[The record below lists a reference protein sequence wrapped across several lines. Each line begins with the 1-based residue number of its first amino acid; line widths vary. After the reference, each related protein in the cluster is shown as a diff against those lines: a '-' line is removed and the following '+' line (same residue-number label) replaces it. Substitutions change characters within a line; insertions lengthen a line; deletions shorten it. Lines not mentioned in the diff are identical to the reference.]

1 MRKNISIIVP
11 VYNEVEAIADV
22 IGGLR
27 TCFPKANIIVIDDGS
42 TDGSLNKLDPSICKI
57 VRHNQ
62 NRGYGA
68 SLKSGVRE
76 SESDIIAFF
85 DGDGQFDPND
95 LDAMVDVFMKNG
107 CHAVIGKRMASS
119 HVNLSRSVGKF
130 FLKRL
135 AKYLTRKHI
144 PDLNC
149 GMRVMRRELFLRYQH
164 IFPNGFSLSTTSTF
178 VFLIRGY
185 DVLFHPVTAGK
196 RKGKSSVKFFKDG
209 FNTLLLIIRLIAMFD
224 PLRVF
229 TPISFFLIAVAIGY
243 SGWEACSMGLGIP
256 VLGAVLGIGG
266 LLMFF
271 MGILCDQVSA
281 IRLERYEPFDKDKA

>member
-1 MRKNISIIVP
+1 MHDNISIIVP

-22 IGGLR
+22 LSGLR
-27 TCFPKANIIVIDDGS
+27 NCFPKATIIVVDDGS
-42 TDGSLNKLDPSICKI
+42 ADGSLAKIDSSICQV
-57 VRHNQ
+57 VRHSD

-68 SLKSGVRE
+68 ALKSGVRE
-76 SESDIIAFF
+76 AKSDFIAFF

-95 LDAMVDVFMKNG
+95 LEAMVDAFMNNG
-107 CHAVIGKRMASS
+107 CHAVFGKRMASS
-119 HVNLSRSVGKF
+119 HVILPRSVGKF
-130 FLKRL
+130 FLKWL

-149 GMRVMRRELFLRYQH
+149 GMRVMRRDLFLRYQH
-164 IFPNGFSLSTTSTF
+164 IFPSGFSLSTTSTF

-185 DVLFHPVTAGK
+185 DVLFHPVTAKK
-196 RKGKSSVKFFKDG
+196 RKGKSSVRLFRDG
-209 FNTLLLIIRLIAMFD
+209 YNTLLLIIRLIAMFD

-229 TPISFFLIAVAIGY
+229 TPISCLLIAVAIGY
-243 SGWEACSMGLGIP
+243 SGWEAYTRGLGIP

-281 IRLERYEPFDKDKA
+281 IRLERYEPIDEDKA